1 MTYMPQ
7 DRPNRERGAGAAQAA
22 PLQTGFPG
30 QSTGGFRLIAVQSIS
45 CVVVLLVV
53 LAMRLVGGNAFEQ
66 LRDSF
71 NESIM
76 SNSILSTFAALFE
89 QKRTPSSDP
98 SAPSSDPSSDSPS
111 SEAGDTES
119 TGETTGSDT
128 AGVPHP
134 SRLPPRRWG
143 ERISR

>member
-7 DRPNRERGAGAAQAA
+7 DRPNRERERA
-22 PLQTGFPG
+22 PRRQRPSKPDSR

-89 QKRTPSSDP
+89 QKGTPSSDP

-111 SEAGDTES
+111 S
-119 TGETTGSDT
+119 
-128 AGVPHP
+128 
-134 SRLPPRRWG
+134 
-143 ERISR
+143 